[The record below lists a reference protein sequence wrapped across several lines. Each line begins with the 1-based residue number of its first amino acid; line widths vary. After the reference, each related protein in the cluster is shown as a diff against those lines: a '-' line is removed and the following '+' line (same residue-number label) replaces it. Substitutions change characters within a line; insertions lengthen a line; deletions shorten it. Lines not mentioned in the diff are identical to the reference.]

1 MSAMGA
7 IVGAMIGVSAG
18 ASVQEGKFI
27 DPMTAFSALSDTL
40 QGDSGRPPIQHGRYW
55 AATYKVPQTA
65 NSGRLTKVITT
76 MPFIGAV
83 AGGYAGYKRMIPYV
97 RDYVK

>member
-18 ASVQEGKFI
+18 ASMQEGKFI
-27 DPMTAFSALSDTL
+27 DPMTAFSALL
-40 QGDSGRPPIQHGRYW
+40 QSGSGQPPIQHGRYW
-55 AATYKVPQTA
+55 AATYKVPHTA
-65 NSGRLTKVITT
+65 DSGHL

-97 RDYVK
+97 RDYV